1 MEHQDWEQY
10 IVHCKNTPKDKNGK
24 EVKRD
29 KDNSKSNILDK
40 KVEKGELKHKKIDK
54 SLSQQIQR
62 ARLSKGLTQKDLA
75 KQLSIQP
82 NIINDIECGRAIYNG
97 QQISK
102 IKGNLESNNKLN
114 DKIK

>member
-10 IVHCKNTPKDKNGK
+10 IVHCKNPPKDKNGK
-24 EVKRD
+24 EVKKIH
-29 KDNSKSNILDK
+29 KDNSKNNILDK

-54 SLSQQIQR
+54 GLSQQIQK

-75 KQLSIQP
+75 KQLSLQP

-97 QQISK
+97 KQISK
-102 IKGNLESNNKLN
+102 IKRKLG
-114 DKIK
+114 IK